1 MAQRRRVDDVARRRD
16 TQPEGIDRNGGLSTV
31 ANVAPR
37 TGHNS
42 RGLSV
47 WLLCAGLM
55 LLTLLPYLQ
64 VSTFDFVLLDDPQY
78 VLESELVQR
87 GLDPLALWGALTE
100 VHADNWHPLV
110 WWSLMLDFELFGLRP
125 GPFHLVNLGLHVANV
140 LLLFLVIRSWTGETW
155 KSFILAG
162 VFAVHPLHVESVA
175 WISTRKDVLSGL
187 FVMLSLGAY
196 GRWVRTRQPGWWWLV
211 TLTMGLGLLAKPI
224 VVVLPCLLL
233 LLDLWPFDRLN
244 DPRLGATRGRRFAR
258 VVFEKLPW
266 FGLAAIDS
274 AATMIA
280 QRTSQLARD
289 AGDWPWALRL
299 ANAPIQVWNYVAK
312 MVWPSPL
319 YIPYMYDPPSS
330 RLWAAGAAGLIL
342 AATIGLFAWRRRS
355 FAPLIGWLWFLV
367 TLVPVIGLVQ
377 VGKQPMADRYMYLP
391 MIGLLVGG
399 LWALPVPGPRTGRVF
414 VGIGGLLLTILAAQC
429 WRQARVW
436 RNTDTLFGHT
446 LAIDPTND
454 TAHYVL
460 GTRAMGRGQP
470 DVGLKH
476 LHAAVQWDRARWE
489 QRRLFS
495 GDPNPRGTRLAHA
508 RWADVYH
515 SLGQAEQARGMVPE
529 AIADFRSALELNP
542 ERLDVRMSL
551 VGALLARGEPDAARI
566 ELEEILRRDPEHAAA
581 RRAAEHL
588 AAPPPQR
595 ERP

>member
-1 MAQRRRVDDVARRRD
+1 MLGSNELGREEGLLAVADMR
-16 TQPEGIDRNGGLSTV
+16 
-31 ANVAPR
+31 PR
-37 TGHNS
+37 TGQDDGRRTGN
-42 RGLSV
+42 V
-47 WLLCAGLM
+47 WPFVLGLM

-64 VSTFDFVLLDDPQY
+64 VAGFDFVLLDDPQY
-78 VLESELVQR
+78 ILDSELVRR

-140 LLLFLVIRSWTGETW
+140 LLLFLVVRSWTGETW
-155 KSFILAG
+155 KSFFLAG

-175 WISTRKDVLSGL
+175 WVSTRKDVLSGL

-196 GRWVRTRQPGWWWLV
+196 GRWVRTLQPGWWWLV
-211 TLTMGLGLLAKPI
+211 TLSMGLGLLAKPI

-233 LLDLWPFDRLN
+233 LLDLWPFDRMRDL
-244 DPRLGATRGRRFAR
+244 RLGATGGGRTAR
-258 VVFEKLPW
+258 LVVEKLPW
-266 FGLAAIDS
+266 FGLAALD
-274 AATMIA
+274 AVATMIA

-299 ANAPIQVWNYVAK
+299 ANAPIQIWNYLAK
-312 MVWPSPL
+312 TVWPSPL

-330 RLWAAGAAGLIL
+330 RLWALGAAGLLL
-342 AATIGLFAWRRRS
+342 AVTAGLFACRRRS
-355 FAPLIGWLWFLV
+355 VAPLVGWLWFLM

-391 MIGLLVGG
+391 MIGLLIGG
-399 LWALPVPGPRTGRVF
+399 LWSLPRPGPGMGRVF
-414 VGIGGLLLTILAAQC
+414 VGLGCLVLGLLAAQC
-429 WRQARVW
+429 RVQAGVW

-460 GTRAMGRGQP
+460 GTRAMGLEQP

-476 LHAAVQWDRARWE
+476 LHAAVHWDRARWE
-489 QRRLFS
+489 RRRLFS
-495 GDPNPRGTRLAHA
+495 GDLNPRGTRLAYA
-508 RWADVYH
+508 KWADVYH

-529 AIADFRSALELNP
+529 AIADFRTALELNP
-542 ERLDVRMSL
+542 DRLDVRMSL
-551 VGALLARGEPDAARI
+551 VGVLLARGETGAARA
-566 ELEEILRRDPEHAAA
+566 ELSEILRRDPEHAGAL
-581 RRAAEHL
+581 RAVNRL
-588 AAPPPQR
+588 AVPDPRQ